1 MTYTPAMRTRTPM
14 RVLLTIALM
23 LALLPM
29 LSTFA
34 PGGQVAG
41 FTTASPAMADQVWY
55 QSVGRASATAACE
68 KSTTTELAAGWT
80 NWAPSWAKW
89 VNGGKGGFVCNRQ
102 ITWAYDTPPV
112 SCATGGG
119 AAGTCI
125 VGNTGPGGG
134 IVFYVNEAN
143 ATGSRYLEAAL
154 SGWNT
159 GADPALEWGV
169 NTGGV
174 DCSTLNIAGAVG
186 TAIGT
191 GLANT
196 TAITTAC
203 TAAQAPA
210 AWAARN
216 YTGGGLATGSWF
228 LPSQLELNQLCRYAS
243 SQVFDAAATT
253 CTGSSTPIGGFAA
266 DPYWSSSQDAANRAW
281 SQNFDIGIQF
291 NVFKFNALDVRPVR
305 AF

>member
-1 MTYTPAMRTRTPM
+1 MMTRRPIRILIATII
-14 RVLLTIALM
+14 TIAL
-23 LALLPM
+23 LPTLPAL
-29 LSTFA
+29 
-34 PGGQVAG
+34 
-41 FTTASPAMADQVWY
+41 SPASADQIWY
-55 QSVGRASATAACE
+55 QSVGRVNGDASCE
-68 KSTTTELAAGWT
+68 KSTATELVTGWT
-80 NWAPSWAKW
+80 HWGPSWDTW

-102 ITWAYDTPPV
+102 ITWAFDSVPF
-112 SCATGGG
+112 SCAAG
-119 AAGTCI
+119 AGATGTCV

-134 IVFYVNEAN
+134 IVFYVNEA
-143 ATGSRYLEAAL
+143 ATTGARYMEAAL

-191 GLANT
+191 GRDNT
-196 TAITTAC
+196 NAITTAC

-228 LPSQLELNQLCRYAS
+228 LPSHDELNQLCRYAS
-243 SQVFDAAATT
+243 SEVFDAAATT
-253 CTGSSTPIGGFAA
+253 CTGSTTPVGGFHAA
-266 DPYWSSSQDAANRAW
+266 SYWSSSQNGATSARAQYFLNGFQYPD
-281 SQNFDIGIQF
+281 S
-291 NVFKFNALDVRPVR
+291 KFNSFSVRPFR

>member
-1 MTYTPAMRTRTPM
+1 M
-14 RVLLTIALM
+14 
-23 LALLPM
+23 
-29 LSTFA
+29 
-34 PGGQVAG
+34 
-41 FTTASPAMADQVWY
+41 
-55 QSVGRASATAACE
+55 
-68 KSTTTELAAGWT
+68 
-80 NWAPSWAKW
+80 
-89 VNGGKGGFVCNRQ
+89 
-102 ITWAYDTPPV
+102 
-112 SCATGGG
+112 
-119 AAGTCI
+119 
-125 VGNTGPGGG
+125 
-134 IVFYVNEAN
+134 
-143 ATGSRYLEAAL
+143 EAAL

-169 NTGGV
+169 NIGGV
-174 DCSTLNIAGAVG
+174 DCSTTPITGAVG

-196 TAITTAC
+196 TAITIAC

-266 DPYWSSSQDAANRAW
+266 VSYWSSSQFDATYAW
-281 SQNFDIGIQF
+281 VQSFDLGYPL
-291 NVFKFNALDVRPVR
+291 NGSKFVVLSVRPVR

>member
-1 MTYTPAMRTRTPM
+1 
-14 RVLLTIALM
+14 
-23 LALLPM
+23 
-29 LSTFA
+29 
-34 PGGQVAG
+34 
-41 FTTASPAMADQVWY
+41 
-55 QSVGRASATAACE
+55 
-68 KSTTTELAAGWT
+68 
-80 NWAPSWAKW
+80 
-89 VNGGKGGFVCNRQ
+89 
-102 ITWAYDTPPV
+102 
-112 SCATGGG
+112 
-119 AAGTCI
+119 
-125 VGNTGPGGG
+125 
-134 IVFYVNEAN
+134 VFYVNDSN
-143 ATGSRYLEAAL
+143 ATGSRYMEAAL

-169 NTGGV
+169 NIGGV
-174 DCSTLNIAGAVG
+174 DCRTSDITGAVG

-196 TAITTAC
+196 TAITIAC
-203 TAAQAPA
+203 IAAQAPA

-266 DPYWSSSQDAANRAW
+266 DPYWSSSQFVASRAW
-281 SQNFDIGIQF
+281 IQNFDAGSQF
-291 NVFKFNALDVRPVR
+291 PDNKFNTLNVRPVR

>member
-1 MTYTPAMRTRTPM
+1 MGTRTPM

-41 FTTASPAMADQVWY
+41 FTTASPAMANKVWY

-119 AAGTCI
+119 AAGTCV
-125 VGNTGPGGG
+125 VGASGPGGG

-228 LPSQLELNQLCRYAS
+228 LPSKDELNQLYTQRA
-243 SQVFDAAATT
+243 VV
-253 CTGSSTPIGGFAA
+253 GGFAA
-266 DPYWSSSQDAANRAW
+266 GIYWSSSQNGAPGAW
-281 SQNFDIGIQF
+281 AQFFDNGLQRF
-291 NVFKFNALDVRPVR
+291 VNKFGTLDVRPVR

>member
-1 MTYTPAMRTRTPM
+1 
-14 RVLLTIALM
+14 
-23 LALLPM
+23 
-29 LSTFA
+29 
-34 PGGQVAG
+34 
-41 FTTASPAMADQVWY
+41 
-55 QSVGRASATAACE
+55 
-68 KSTTTELAAGWT
+68 
-80 NWAPSWAKW
+80 
-89 VNGGKGGFVCNRQ
+89 
-102 ITWAYDTPPV
+102 
-112 SCATGGG
+112 
-119 AAGTCI
+119 
-125 VGNTGPGGG
+125 
-134 IVFYVNEAN
+134 VFYVNEAN

-159 GADPALEWGV
+159 GADPALKWGV
-169 NTGGV
+169 NIGGV

-266 DPYWSSSQDAANRAW
+266 AYYWSSSQNGANNAW
-281 SQNFDIGIQF
+281 ARDFADGYQDNDYK
-291 NVFKFNALDVRPVR
+291 NNALNVRPVR

>member
-1 MTYTPAMRTRTPM
+1 MGTRTPM
-14 RVLLTIALM
+14 RVLLVAALT

-41 FTTASPAMADQVWY
+41 FTTASPAVADQIWY
-55 QSVGRASATAACE
+55 QSVGRASATAACQA
-68 KSTTTELAAGWT
+68 STATELAAGWT
-80 NWAPSWAKW
+80 QWGPSWAKW
-89 VNGGKGGFVCNRQ
+89 VNGGKGGSVCNRH

-112 SCATGGG
+112 TCATGAG
-119 AAGTCI
+119 ATGTCV

-134 IVFYVNEAN
+134 IVFYVNEA
-143 ATGSRYLEAAL
+143 ATTGARYMEAAL

-191 GLANT
+191 GRDNT
-196 TAITTAC
+196 NAITTAC

-228 LPSQLELNQLCRYAS
+228 LPSQDELNQLYTQRA
-243 SQVFDAAATT
+243 VV
-253 CTGSSTPIGGFAA
+253 GGFAA
-266 DPYWSSSQDAANRAW
+266 GIYWSSSQNGAPGAW
-281 SQNFDIGIQF
+281 AQFFDNGLQRF
-291 NVFKFNALDVRPVR
+291 VNKVGTLDVRPVR

>member
-1 MTYTPAMRTRTPM
+1 MRKRTPI
-14 RVLLTIALM
+14 RVLLVAALT

-34 PGGQVAG
+34 PGGQVVG
-41 FTTASPAMADQVWY
+41 FTTAAPVAADQIWY
-55 QSVGRASATAACE
+55 QSVGRASATAPCE
-68 KSTTTELAAGWT
+68 ESTTTELAAGWT
-80 NWAPSWAKW
+80 QWAPSWARW
-89 VNGGKGGFVCNRQ
+89 VNGGNGGFVCNRQ
-102 ITWAYDTPPV
+102 ITWAFDSVPF
-112 SCATGGG
+112 SCAAG
-119 AAGTCI
+119 AGATGTCV

-134 IVFYVNEAN
+134 IVFYVNEA
-143 ATGSRYLEAAL
+143 ATTGARYMEAAL

-191 GLANT
+191 GRDNT
-196 TAITTAC
+196 NAITTAC

-228 LPSQLELNQLCRYAS
+228 LPSQDELNQLFLQRA
-243 SQVFDAAATT
+243 VV
-253 CTGSSTPIGGFAA
+253 GGFAA
-266 DPYWSSSQDAANRAW
+266 GSYWSSSQDRASFAW
-281 SQNFDIGIQF
+281 LQGFGLGNQF
-291 NVFKFNALDVRPVR
+291 SDFKRLSYRVRPVR

>member
-1 MTYTPAMRTRTPM
+1 
-14 RVLLTIALM
+14 
-23 LALLPM
+23 
-29 LSTFA
+29 
-34 PGGQVAG
+34 
-41 FTTASPAMADQVWY
+41 
-55 QSVGRASATAACE
+55 
-68 KSTTTELAAGWT
+68 
-80 NWAPSWAKW
+80 
-89 VNGGKGGFVCNRQ
+89 
-102 ITWAYDTPPV
+102 
-112 SCATGGG
+112 
-119 AAGTCI
+119 

-134 IVFYVNEAN
+134 IVFYVNEA
-143 ATGSRYLEAAL
+143 ATTGARYMEAAL

-191 GLANT
+191 GRDNT
-196 TAITTAC
+196 NAITTAC

-228 LPSQLELNQLCRYAS
+228 LPSQDELNQLFLQRA
-243 SQVFDAAATT
+243 VV
-253 CTGSSTPIGGFAA
+253 GGFAA
-266 DPYWSSSQDAANRAW
+266 DDYWSSSLVNANDAW
-281 SQNFDIGIQF
+281 SQDFVNGSQSNDDKGSS
-291 NVFKFNALDVRPVR
+291 AYRVRPVR

>member
-1 MTYTPAMRTRTPM
+1 
-14 RVLLTIALM
+14 
-23 LALLPM
+23 
-29 LSTFA
+29 
-34 PGGQVAG
+34 
-41 FTTASPAMADQVWY
+41 
-55 QSVGRASATAACE
+55 
-68 KSTTTELAAGWT
+68 
-80 NWAPSWAKW
+80 
-89 VNGGKGGFVCNRQ
+89 
-102 ITWAYDTPPV
+102 
-112 SCATGGG
+112 
-119 AAGTCI
+119 
-125 VGNTGPGGG
+125 
-134 IVFYVNEAN
+134 VFYVNDSN
-143 ATGSRYLEAAL
+143 ATGSRYMEAAL

-169 NTGGV
+169 NIGGV
-174 DCSTLNIAGAVG
+174 DCRTSDITGAVG

-196 TAITTAC
+196 TAITIAC

-253 CTGSSTPIGGFAA
+253 CTGSLTRIGGFAA
-266 DPYWSSSQDAANRAW
+266 AYYWSSSQNAANVAW
-281 SQNFDIGIQF
+281 LQGFDNGFQALGSK
-291 NVFKFNALDVRPVR
+291 NNANRVRPVR